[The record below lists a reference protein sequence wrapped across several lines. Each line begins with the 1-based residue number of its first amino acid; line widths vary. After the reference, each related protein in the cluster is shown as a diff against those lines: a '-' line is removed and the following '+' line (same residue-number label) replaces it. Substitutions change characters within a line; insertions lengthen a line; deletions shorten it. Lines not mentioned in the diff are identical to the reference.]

1 MSRKWYGLTVLLV
14 VITLAG
20 CREEKPSSR
29 KEPEEK
35 APAQEKTPAERLSV
49 VAPDAKVEKLADG
62 FKFTEGPAADA
73 NGDIFFTDIPN
84 NRIHKW
90 SLAGELSTFRENSGG
105 ANGLFFDKAGNL
117 IACEGNNRRLVSI
130 DKKSRASVLADK
142 YNNKPFNKPND
153 LWIDPKGGVYFSD
166 PAYGTEVVQDG
177 EHVYYLAA
185 DRKKVIRV
193 IDDMVR
199 PNGVIG
205 TADGKLLYVADAGAK
220 KTYVYT
226 INDDGTLSNKRLFVP
241 EWSDGMTIDEEG
253 NVYLTTSVVA
263 VYDTGG
269 EKIET
274 IEIPERPSNVC
285 FGGKDKRTLFITA
298 RKSLYSVRMRVKG
311 L

>member
-1 MSRKWYGLTVLLV
+1 MNKKCYYLVSLLFIV
-14 VITLAG
+14 MFTN
-20 CREEKPSSR
+20 CR
-29 KEPEEK
+29 KEEPTDKRQKKEK
-35 APAQEKTPAERLSV
+35 APAERLSV
-49 VAPDAKVEKLADG
+49 VAPGDKVKKLAGG
-62 FKFTEGPAADA
+62 FRFTEGPAVDADG
-73 NGDIFFTDIPN
+73 NIFFTDIPN

-90 SLAGELSTFRENSGG
+90 SLAGELSIFRENSGG

-130 DKKSRASVLADK
+130 DKKGRVSVLADK

-166 PAYGTEVVQDG
+166 PAYGTEIVQDG

-205 TADGKLLYVADAGAK
+205 TSDGKILYVADRVAD

-226 INDDGTLSNKRLFVP
+226 INDDGTLSNKKLFAP
-241 EWSDGMTIDEEG
+241 EGADGMTIDNEG
-253 NVYLTTSVVA
+253 NVYITTSGIS
-263 VYDTGG
+263 VYNSAG

-274 IEIPERPSNVC
+274 IEVPEQPSNVC
-285 FGGKDKRTLFITA
+285 FGGKDNQTLFITA